1 MTEENKEVENVFSR
15 ALKAIEAQQAE
26 VEAKKN
32 FVPYSYEEYEPCALE
47 SNKEKVVRPVGDPFD
62 PQTLKS
68 AKPTD
73 VKIFLHSK
81 VFKDDKS
88 GYVNLNWPATVKT
101 TKSGVKIVP
110 DSEWIFSKLFN
121 KVYEKEWIS
130 YPEGQVQI
138 RNGRKCTGEW
148 KFLHKDTDIYKR
160 LELNGDGI
168 KYDGQMN
175 KLSPS
180 AMVYMNVI
188 DRTDNWCETN
198 KHTKVLLNKLGI
210 GKSYKNDAGIEI
222 TPKYPSKGI
231 SHSLYEKIFDTLVK
245 ASGGWN
251 RDCVIKKTGEG
262 LDTKYLVFDAS
273 DLRVQTKDIS
283 EESFKLSK
291 ESGMP
296 SDWGMYD
303 LSVKTN
309 PTSATKLNN
318 TIKGIFKLFDATFP
332 EFNLTEELESLA
344 KKEAEDRNAS
354 SKTEAENSLEAEKR
368 KQAEELKQESKSE
381 VKEEPKLEAP
391 KERARVQTGS
401 ASQTIEDLCKV
412 NFVKFDSL
420 PEDEKKI
427 LIASIEKFD
436 GTVPVW
442 KTGTDLGPCNED
454 GCTFK
459 GTTITVTF
467 PFDMKHCPCCGC
479 NYDN

>member
-1 MTEENKEVENVFSR
+1 MTEENKTVENVFDR
-15 ALKAIEAQQAE
+15 ALKAIQDQQAE

-62 PQTLKS
+62 PRTLRS
-68 AKPTD
+68 EKPTD

-180 AMVYMNVI
+180 PMVYMNVI

-262 LDTKYLVFDAS
+262 LDTKYSVFDAS

-283 EESFKLSK
+283 EEAFKLSK

-354 SKTEAENSLEAEKR
+354 SKTEAKNSLEAEKR

-427 LIASIEKFD
+427 LISSIEKFD

>member
-1 MTEENKEVENVFSR
+1 MTEENKAVENVFNR
-15 ALKAIEAQQAE
+15 ALKAIQAQQAE

-175 KLSPS
+175 RLSPS

-188 DRTDNWCETN
+188 DRNDNWCEEN
-198 KHTKVLLNKLGI
+198 KHTKVLLSKLGI
-210 GKSYKNDAGIEI
+210 GKPYKNDAGIEI

-231 SHSLYEKIFDTLVK
+231 SHSLYEKIFDVLVK

-262 LDTKYLVFDAS
+262 LDTKYSVFDAS

-283 EESFKLSK
+283 EEAFKLSK

-296 SDWGMYD
+296 SDWEMYD

-318 TIKGIFKLFDATFP
+318 AVKGIFKLFDATFP
-332 EFNLTEELESLA
+332 EFNLTEELEALA
-344 KKEAEDRNAS
+344 KKEADERNAS
-354 SKTEAENSLEAEKR
+354 SKTEAENSLEAEKK
-368 KQAEELKQESKSE
+368 KQAEELKQESKPE
-381 VKEEPKLEAP
+381 VKEEPKPEAP
-391 KERARVQTGS
+391 KERSRVQTGL
-401 ASQTIEDLCKV
+401 ASQSIEDLCKV